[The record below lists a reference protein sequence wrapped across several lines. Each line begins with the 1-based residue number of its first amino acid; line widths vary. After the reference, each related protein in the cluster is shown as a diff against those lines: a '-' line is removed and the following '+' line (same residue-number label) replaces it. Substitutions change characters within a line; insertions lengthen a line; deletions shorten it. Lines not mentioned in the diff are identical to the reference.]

1 MMIHPP
7 QPPAHGSRLGSGR
20 RSADATGAAA
30 AGLAAHAESEYAGRP
45 LQLSPLPGYPD
56 TMTWDPGSGQEGHQA
71 WERLFEWYRE
81 GSSLPSLD
89 GDAALLALTDI
100 GLVRRLLDQIEFE
113 AVRVARRQ
121 GKSWAEIAVRLGVTR
136 QSAWERWR
144 DVDDAA
150 GLEPDEPESA
160 HEPPSSYERR
170 GMLRAVLRP
179 GREIPLEPGPEA
191 EGWGRRKRSSV
202 RVPDVI
208 GMTLDEARKVLG
220 GKDLVAMAADPDGP
234 SLGMANLPYTVV
246 TDQSPESGA
255 RVPPGS
261 PVRLWFDHGGGGG
274 GGVREPRRPAPDPK
288 TAQQM
293 RDETTGEAVG

>member
-1 MMIHPP
+1 
-7 QPPAHGSRLGSGR
+7 
-20 RSADATGAAA
+20 
-30 AGLAAHAESEYAGRP
+30 
-45 LQLSPLPGYPD
+45 
-56 TMTWDPGSGQEGHQA
+56 MTWDPGTGQEGHQA
-71 WERLFEWYRE
+71 WERLLEWYRE
-81 GSSLPSLD
+81 GSSLPGLD
-89 GDAALLALTDI
+89 GDAALVALADT

-144 DVDDAA
+144 DVDDVA
-150 GLEPDEPESA
+150 GPDPDELESG
-160 HEPPSSYERR
+160 HEPPSAYERP
-170 GMLRAVLRP
+170 GMLRGVLRR

-191 EGWGRRKRSSV
+191 EGWGRRRRSSV

-208 GMTLDEARKVLG
+208 GMTLDEARTALG

-234 SLGMANLPYTVV
+234 SLGMANLPDTVV

-288 TAQQM
+288 AARQM